1 MASTNPTKDATQEML
16 FRISWTVSDSIIRL
30 MGDAFAGLK
39 RRDEGLVIDSVY
51 EVQIA
56 VTKIRALMLLV
67 RDLDQEKEKYV

>member
-1 MASTNPTKDATQEML
+1 ML

-30 MGDAFAGLK
+30 MGDAFAGLE
-39 RRDEGLVIDSVY
+39 RRDEDLVIDSVY

-67 RDLDQEKEKYV
+67 RDLDKEKERYV